1 MTILGESPKSI
12 TILMAD
18 DDSDDRLLVREALE
32 NVDIPHQL
40 DVVTDGE
47 MLMDYLY
54 RRGSYQHLQNAALP
68 SLILLDLKMPKKTGM
83 EALKEIKADPHL
95 RRIPIV
101 ILTTSET
108 EGDVYKSYD
117 IGASSYITKS
127 VTLTSLVEAVEEI
140 GRYWLEIVEL
150 PPDSIKRS

>member
-1 MTILGESPKSI
+1 MGDSPKSI

-32 NVDIPHQL
+32 NVEIPHHL

-47 MLMDYLY
+47 LLMDYLY
-54 RRGSYQHLQNAALP
+54 RRNSFEHLQNAPLP
-68 SLILLDLKMPKKTGM
+68 GLILLDLKMPKKDGM
-83 EALKEIKADPHL
+83 QALKEIKADPHL

-108 EGDVYKSYD
+108 EADVYESYD
-117 IGASSYITKS
+117 IGASSYIIKS
-127 VTLTSLVEAVEEI
+127 ISLSNLVETVEEI
-140 GRYWLEIVEL
+140 GKYWLEIVEL
-150 PPDSIKRS
+150 PPNSLKRS